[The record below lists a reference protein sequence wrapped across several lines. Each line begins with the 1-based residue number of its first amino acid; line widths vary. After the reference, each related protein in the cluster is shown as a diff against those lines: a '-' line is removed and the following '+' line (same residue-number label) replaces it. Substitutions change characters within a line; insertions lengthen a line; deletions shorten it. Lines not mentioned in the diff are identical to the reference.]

1 MLVARLNNDYRPAL
15 DKFLHSFRPSLLY
28 LLPAFLRDNVMGY
41 EDVLDISTWPR
52 ENIATFFNQMRAPE
66 GTADG
71 LTPSVVQSLVV
82 RLHNNRCTC
91 DKCPDPLPCTPTCSA
106 MFVPPSFLQTS

>member
-28 LLPAFLRDNVMGY
+28 LLPAFLRDNVMRY
-41 EDVLDISTWPR
+41 EDVLDISTWPQ
-52 ENIATFFNQMRAPE
+52 ENIATFFNQMRVPE

-91 DKCPDPLPCTPTCSA
+91 DKCPDPLPCTPTCGA